1 MLSDIEGLEDITR
14 WAALHHEKLDGSGYP
29 FGMKADQLGKMERLL
44 ACLDIYQ
51 ALCEERP
58 YKKGFSHK
66 AAIDILKE
74 MGANNQLDME
84 IIQDIDECMGSLEP
98 KNKANSQTH
107 SDDDDTVT
115 FTGGKESWSCPVCG
129 YQYEGNL
136 PEDFICPRC
145 EQPGTVFVRNH
156 VGSKETRN

>member
-1 MLSDIEGLEDITR
+1 
-14 WAALHHEKLDGSGYP
+14 
-29 FGMKADQLGKMERLL
+29 
-44 ACLDIYQ
+44 
-51 ALCEERP
+51 
-58 YKKGFSHK
+58 
-66 AAIDILKE
+66 

-129 YQYEGNL
+129 YQYEGDL

-156 VGSKETRN
+156 VGSKETGN